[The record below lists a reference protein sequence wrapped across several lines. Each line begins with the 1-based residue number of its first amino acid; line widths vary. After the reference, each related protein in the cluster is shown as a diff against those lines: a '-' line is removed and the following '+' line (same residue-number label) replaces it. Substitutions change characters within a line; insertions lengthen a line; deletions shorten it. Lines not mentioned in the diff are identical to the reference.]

1 MTVTALSA
9 CAFDPVSYEQLRKSE
24 NLQHDRTMG

>member
-1 MTVTALSA
+1 MTVTALS
-9 CAFDPVSYEQLRKSE
+9 AFDPVSYEQLRKSE